1 MNKAAFESGRERN
14 AAEYSKLRD
23 TFKTSS
29 INLYSK
35 LYKKKKDT
43 LSAKDMDQLYQA
55 AEEQI

>member
-1 MNKAAFESGRERN
+1 MNKVAFESGKERN

-35 LYKKKKDT
+35 LYKKKKDA
-43 LSAKDMDQLYQA
+43 LSDKDMGQLYQA
-55 AEEQI
+55 AEK